1 MSWARRIG
9 LAAALLLL
17 VGGAIAFAGGALGP
31 GDGGSGARPSGPPL
45 PAPTLLTPTQT
56 LTRAARID
64 LTLTRPTGLADDVDY
79 VVRLYV
85 NDELERERSLPRQ
98 EQFVFPDVPLIE
110 GENEIRAALASD
122 DLEGASSVALTIVRD
137 STAPVIRVTR
147 PEPNSTVYSDSETM
161 RGRTE
166 AGATLTVTDGRTGQE
181 FETSIDADG
190 RFDTALTLVL
200 GPTSLTL
207 FSRDPAGNEASAHIT
222 ITRTESL
229 ASMTLV
235 VSAGQLKA
243 SELPQ
248 RLGATAIIQ
257 DERGRPVDGAEV
269 TFSLSPPNA
278 TTMTYRTTSTGGRA
292 RWPSLEIK
300 SVDSPVGTWLVTVL
314 AVLPSGAE
322 LRDDES
328 VIVR

>member
-1 MSWARRIG
+1 MSWGRRFG

-31 GDGGSGARPSGPPL
+31 GNGGPGVRPSSRPL
-45 PAPTLLTPTQT
+45 PAPALLTPTET
-56 LTRAARID
+56 LTRAAKVD
-64 LTLTRPTGLADDVDY
+64 LTLTRPTGLSADAEY

-85 NDELERERSLPRQ
+85 NDELIRERSLPRQ
-98 EQFVFPDVPLIE
+98 EQFVLADVPLVE
-110 GENEIRAALASD
+110 GENAIRAALASD
-122 DLEGASSVALTIVRD
+122 DEQGESGPALTIVRD
-137 STAPVIRVTR
+137 TTAPVIRVTR
-147 PEPNSTVYSDSETM
+147 PEPNSTVYTETEAL

-166 AGATLTVTDGRTGQE
+166 AGATLTVTDSATGQE
-181 FETSIDADG
+181 LETILDADG
-190 RFDTALTLVL
+190 RFETALELNL
-200 GPTSLTL
+200 GPNSLTL
-207 FSRDPAGNEASAHIT
+207 FSRDPAGNEASAHVT

-229 ASMTLV
+229 ASMTLI
-235 VSAGQLKA
+235 VSARQLKV
-243 SELPQ
+243 SDLPQ
-248 RLGATAIIQ
+248 RLAATAVIQ

-278 TTMTYRTTSTGGRA
+278 TTMTYRTTSAGGRA
-292 RWPSLEIK
+292 RWPSLEIG
-300 SVDSPVGTWLVTVL
+300 SLDSPLGTWLVTVL